1 MTIMLRPSGSVP
13 LVDQSH
19 DLRHG
24 LQFDRRSAAGFH
36 DGVET
41 ETIELIGVLLP
52 HLQRIPGLVFLDLKS
67 EKLVN
72 RFQGLRVKR
81 NYTNPRAPLSLFEL
95 VLNIALQLLHHRHSG
110 RCLVVN

>member
-41 ETIELIGVLLP
+41 ETIEL
-52 HLQRIPGLVFLDLKS
+52 
-67 EKLVN
+67 
-72 RFQGLRVKR
+72 
-81 NYTNPRAPLSLFEL
+81 
-95 VLNIALQLLHHRHSG
+95 
-110 RCLVVN
+110 

>member
-24 LQFDRRSAAGFH
+24 LQFDRGFH

-41 ETIELIGVLLP
+41 ETIELMEVLLP

-81 NYTNPRAPLSLFEL
+81 NYTNPRALLSLFEL

>member
-24 LQFDRRSAAGFH
+24 LQFDRGFH

-41 ETIELIGVLLP
+41 ETIELIGVLLA
-52 HLQRIPGLVFLDLKS
+52 HLQRIASLVLLDLKA

-72 RFQGLRVKR
+72 RFQGLRIAR
-81 NYTNPRAPLSLFEL
+81 SYANQRALLSLFEL
-95 VLNIALQLLHHRHSG
+95 ELNIALQLLHHRHSG